1 MLTEKNILSI
11 KDLNS
16 EKGQNKKY
24 FLISDEWVVVDE
36 SNYQED
42 RYGNTITDEDGKPLY
57 VSKEFNLKDCYD
69 GMPVEYE
76 LSIKQYLLNEYS
88 HTESHILAKRSTF
101 RHCIYDY
108 KTIKK
113 AMQRAGLRY
122 FKQIDENTIKTLC
135 VEILKIEGSDPELP
149 SVHRKKRIRAHT
161 TFLKTVKILGNM
173 YVNSILYGLVDYP
186 SIQAIPDECVRLVEG
201 VVSEHTDFKTWL
213 EGGTLGTLPLE
224 IPMVILSEALEY
236 FESPDLKRLLA
247 IVEAVSQYSI
257 KTNFSFVNVRGT
269 LGAFIRGNYGRDDQ
283 GVYVWT
289 KKNRTRTKKNNA
301 PYKLRTSSHV
311 SVLAAIYFDLC
322 DEFEVEYKFEK
333 SLEGVEDLTR
343 RTKHAFYRVSASI
356 SVLTGVRRS
365 ELSSLRNDAFEFSNE
380 RGKFKSK
387 IRKTQNNSETYRPV
401 TIHAEPIA
409 WIANGLSKQS
419 AFHGENSVT
428 PWLLKGS
435 LPWIKPE
442 TAINGLSW
450 EDSGTNTSMG
460 RFYRELLSDL
470 ISDYDPIEHA
480 ISWHRFRHTWAELA
494 IRRFDGNVPE
504 AIRNYFRHWY
514 GSFMTMEY
522 IRGKIKADLPEINRE
537 YMREI
542 LHRIA
547 HNEEEFFGPAAK
559 YMLSLVKEVEVLDPE
574 TVNEILDEFD
584 VIKVHEHS
592 YCMMPKKFKTQAKC
606 WDKETQT
613 PNYDEAK
620 WDNCGGCAGR
630 CTLGN
635 AGSAH
640 KDAIL
645 RIGMTAQEM
654 IATHEKLGLSSLNT
668 FWKKQLKQAESAL
681 KEMENKIDIA
691 DVTDA
696 GGV

>member
-11 KDLNS
+11 QELDSVKAQEINS
-16 EKGQNKKY
+16 
-24 FLISDEWVVVDE
+24 FLISDVWTVVDE
-36 SNYQED
+36 SNYQKD

-57 VSKEFNLKDCYD
+57 VSREINLKDCYD

-76 LSIKQYLLNEYS
+76 LSIKLDLLGQFS
-88 HTESHILAKRSTF
+88 HAESHILAKSNTF
-101 RHCIYDY
+101 QTKIGHL
-108 KTIKK
+108 KVIKI

-135 VEILKIEGSDPELP
+135 VEILKFDFDSQDFRAPAAKNRWIRS
-149 SVHRKKRIRAHT
+149 HRS
-161 TFLKTVKILGNM
+161 FS
-173 YVNSILYGLVDYP
+173 SILKVLNNMSIYSVLHGLVDYP
-186 SIQAIPDECVRLVEG
+186 SIQVIPEDCVRLVEDA
-201 VVSEHTDFKTWL
+201 VSEHTDFKTWL
-213 EGGTLGTLPLE
+213 EGGTYGTLPLE
-224 IPMVILSEALEY
+224 ISIAILSEALEY
-236 FESPDLKRLLA
+236 FESPDLKRILA
-247 IVEAVSQYSI
+247 IIEAASQYTMR
-257 KTNFSFVNVRGT
+257 TNASFYSVRQT
-269 LGAFIRGNYGRDDQ
+269 LTAFLKGDYGRDDE
-283 GVYVWT
+283 GVYVWAPST
-289 KKNRTRTKKNNA
+289 KNNL
-301 PYKLRTSSHV
+301 YKMRVPSGIKT
-311 SVLAAIYFDLC
+311 LAAIYFDLC
-322 DEFEVEYKFEK
+322 DEFEVGYKFERSIK
-333 SLEGVEDLTR
+333 NYKELGLR
-343 RTKHAFYRVSASI
+343 AKHAFYRVSASL
-356 SVLTGVRRS
+356 SVLTGVRIS
-365 ELSSLRNDAFEFSNE
+365 ELASLKNDAFEFSNE

-387 IRKTQNNSETYRPV
+387 IKKTQNNSETYRPV

-419 AFHGENSVT
+419 AFHGENSVS
-428 PWLLKGS
+428 PWLLKGA
-435 LPWIKPE
+435 LPWIQKE
-442 TAINGLSW
+442 IAINALNWDDTGK
-450 EDSGTNTSMG
+450 NTSMG
-460 RFYRELLSDL
+460 GFYRELLTDL

-480 ISWHRFRHTWAELA
+480 ISSHRFRHTWAELA

-522 IRGKIKADLPEINRE
+522 IRGKIKADLPEINRD

-654 IATHEKLGLSSLNT
+654 IATNEKLGLSSLNA

>member
-1 MLTEKNILSI
+1 
-11 KDLNS
+11 
-16 EKGQNKKY
+16 
-24 FLISDEWVVVDE
+24 
-36 SNYQED
+36 
-42 RYGNTITDEDGKPLY
+42 
-57 VSKEFNLKDCYD
+57 
-69 GMPVEYE
+69 
-76 LSIKQYLLNEYS
+76 
-88 HTESHILAKRSTF
+88 
-101 RHCIYDY
+101 
-108 KTIKK
+108 
-113 AMQRAGLRY
+113 LRY

-135 VEILKIEGSDPELP
+135 VEILKIEESDPELIRTLRA
-149 SVHRKKRIRAHT
+149 HRGKKRIRAHRS
-161 TFLKTVKILGNM
+161 FWKMVKTLDNM
-173 YVNSILYGLVDYP
+173 YVNSISHGLVDYP
-186 SIQAIPDECVRLVEG
+186 SIQVIPDECVRLVEG

-213 EGGTLGTLPLE
+213 EGGTHGTLPHE
-224 IPMVILSEALEY
+224 IAMVILSEALDH

-247 IVEAVSQYSI
+247 IVEAVSQYTINYNASFI
-257 KTNFSFVNVRGT
+257 KVRGA
-269 LGAFIRGNYGRDDQ
+269 LEAFIQNKYGRDDQ
-283 GVYVWT
+283 GVYLWT
-289 KKNRTRTKKNNA
+289 INKSG
-301 PYKLRTSSHV
+301 PYKRRTANSILDLV
-311 SVLAAIYFDLC
+311 ATYFDLC
-322 DEFEVEYKFEK
+322 DEFEVDYKFEK
-333 SLEGVEDLTR
+333 RLKSYHDLGVR
-343 RTKHAFYRVSASI
+343 IRHAFYRVSASL
-356 SVLTGVRRS
+356 SVLTGVRIS
-365 ELSSLRNDAFEFSNE
+365 ELASLKNDAFEFSNE

-387 IRKTQNNSETYRPV
+387 IKKTQNNSETYRPV

-419 AFHGENSVT
+419 ALHGENSVS

-435 LPWIKPE
+435 LPWIKNE
-442 TAINGLSW
+442 TAIDALSW
-450 EDSGTNTSMG
+450 EDLGRNTSMG
-460 RFYRELLSDL
+460 GFYRELLTDL

-480 ISWHRFRHTWAELA
+480 ISSHRFRHTWAELA

-522 IRGKIKADLPEINRE
+522 IRGKIKADLPEINRD

-547 HNEEEFFGPAAK
+547 HNEDEFFGPAAK
-559 YMLSLVKEVEVLDPE
+559 YMLSLVKDVEVLDPE

-620 WDNCGGCAGR
+620 WDNCGGCTGR

-654 IATHEKLGLSSLNT
+654 IATHESLGLSSLNA

-681 KEMENKIDIA
+681 KEMGDKIDIV

>member
-11 KDLNS
+11 QELNS
-16 EKGQNKKY
+16 VKAQEIKS
-24 FLISDEWVVVDE
+24 FLISDLWTVVDK
-36 SNYQED
+36 SNYQQD
-42 RYGNTITDEDGKPLY
+42 RYGNTINDEDGKPLY
-57 VSKEFNLKDCYD
+57 VSQEFSLKDCYD

-76 LSIKQYLLNEYS
+76 ISVKLDLLSQSLHS
-88 HTESHILAKRSTF
+88 DGHILAKASTF
-101 RHCIYDY
+101 KEKIGKY
-108 KTIKK
+108 KIIKSG
-113 AMQRAGLRY
+113 MQRAGLRS
-122 FKQIDENTIKTLC
+122 FKQIDDNTIKTLC
-135 VEILKIEGSDPELP
+135 IELIKFECDPQAFRTHGDKNR
-149 SVHRKKRIRAHT
+149 VRAHSSYMAT
-161 TFLKTVKILGNM
+161 LTVLGNM
-173 YVNSILYGLVDYP
+173 SVNSVLHGLVDYP
-186 SIQAIPDECVRLVEG
+186 SIQVIPSECIPLVED

-213 EGGTLGTLPLE
+213 EGGTHGTLPLE
-224 IPMVILSEALEY
+224 IAIVILSEALEY
-236 FESPDLKRLLA
+236 FESPDLKRILA
-247 IVEAVSQYSI
+247 IVEATSQYTI
-257 KTNFSFVNVRGT
+257 KTNSSFISVRQT
-269 LGAFIRGNYGRDDQ
+269 LTSFITGNYGRDDQ
-283 GVYVWT
+283 GVYVLA
-289 KKNRTRTKKNNA
+289 KRKNTL
-301 PYKLRTSSHV
+301 YKRRPASGTLD
-311 SVLAAIYFDLC
+311 LAAIYFDLC
-322 DEFEVEYKFEK
+322 DEFEIDYKFEK
-333 SLEGVEDLTR
+333 SLKSVEELGLR
-343 RTKHAFYRVSASI
+343 VKHAFYRVSASL
-356 SVLTGVRRS
+356 SVLTGVRWS

-419 AFHGENSVT
+419 ALHGENSVS
-428 PWLLKGS
+428 PWLLKGA
-435 LPWIKPE
+435 LPWVKQE
-442 TAINGLSW
+442 VAINAISW
-450 EDSGTNTSMG
+450 SDTGKNTSMG
-460 RFYRELLSDL
+460 GFYRELLSDL
-470 ISDYDPIEHA
+470 ISDYDPDEHA
-480 ISWHRFRHTWAELA
+480 ISTHRLRHTWAELA

-547 HNEEEFFGPAAK
+547 QNEEEFFGPAAK
-559 YMLSLVKEVEVLDPE
+559 YMLSLVKDVEVLDPE

-613 PNYDEAK
+613 PNYDEAR
-620 WDNCGGCAGR
+620 WDNCGGCSGR

-635 AGSAH
+635 TGSAH

-654 IATHEKLGLSSLNT
+654 ITTNESLGLSSLNA
-668 FWKKQLKQAESAL
+668 FWKKQLKQAEFAL
-681 KEMENKIDIA
+681 KEMGDKIDIV

>member
-1 MLTEKNILSI
+1 MLAEKNILSI
-11 KDLNS
+11 KELNS
-16 EKGQNKKY
+16 VKAQEQKTL
-24 FLISDEWVVVDE
+24 LISDIWTVVDK

-57 VSKEFNLKDCYD
+57 VSQELNLKDCYE

-76 LSIKQYLLNEYS
+76 LSVKLDLLNLYS
-88 HTESHILAKRSTF
+88 HNGEIILAKPATF
-101 RHCIYDY
+101 KGKLHNFRV
-108 KTIKK
+108 IKNS
-113 AMQRAGLRY
+113 MQRMGLRY
-122 FKQIDENTIKTLC
+122 FREINSDTIKQLC
-135 VEILKIEGSDPELP
+135 SEMIKPVDS
-149 SVHRKKRIRAHT
+149 
-161 TFLKTVKILGNM
+161 LGNITKHGHKDGVIAYSTFAKSLSVLGSM
-173 YVNSILYGLVDYP
+173 TVNSILHGLLDYP
-186 SIQAIPDECVRLVEG
+186 PIHVIPYECINLVEDE
-201 VVSEHTDFKTWL
+201 VSEHTNLKTWL

-224 IPMVILSEALEY
+224 IAIVMLSEALEY
-236 FESPDLKRLLA
+236 FETPDLKRLLA
-247 IVEAVSQYSI
+247 IVEAVSKHLNRTNASFISI
-257 KTNFSFVNVRGT
+257 RGT
-269 LGAFIRGNYGRDDQ
+269 LRAFLDGDYGRDDK
-283 GVYVWT
+283 GVYVWAE
-289 KKNRTRTKKNNA
+289 KKHG
-301 PYKLRTSSHV
+301 PYKLRAASGAKN
-311 SVLAAIYFDLC
+311 LAAIYFDLC
-322 DEFEVEYKFEK
+322 DEFEVDYKFERSIK
-333 SLEGVEDLTR
+333 SLEELTLR
-343 RTKHAFYRVSASI
+343 IRHAFFRVSASLTI
-356 SVLTGVRRS
+356 LTGARIS
-365 ELSSLRNDAFEFSNE
+365 ELFSLKNDAFEFSNE

-419 AFHGENSVT
+419 ALHGENSVS
-428 PWLLKGS
+428 PWLLKAV
-435 LPWIKPE
+435 LPWIKQE

-450 EDSGTNTSMG
+450 EDLGGNGSMG
-460 RFYRELLSDL
+460 GFYRELLGEL
-470 ISDYDPIEHA
+470 ISDYDPDEYA
-480 ISWHRFRHTWAELA
+480 ISSHRFRHTWAELA

-522 IRGKIKADLPEINRE
+522 IRGKIKVDLPEINRE

-547 HNEEEFFGPAAK
+547 QNEEEFFGPAAK
-559 YMLSLVKEVEVLDPE
+559 YMLSLVKDVEVLDPE
-574 TVNEILDEFD
+574 TVNGILDEFD

-613 PNYDEAK
+613 PNYDEAR
-620 WDNCGGCAGR
+620 WDNCGGCSGR

-654 IATHEKLGLSSLNT
+654 IATNESLGLSSLNA
-668 FWKKQLKQAESAL
+668 FWKKQLKQAEFAL
-681 KEMENKIDIA
+681 KEMGDKIDIV